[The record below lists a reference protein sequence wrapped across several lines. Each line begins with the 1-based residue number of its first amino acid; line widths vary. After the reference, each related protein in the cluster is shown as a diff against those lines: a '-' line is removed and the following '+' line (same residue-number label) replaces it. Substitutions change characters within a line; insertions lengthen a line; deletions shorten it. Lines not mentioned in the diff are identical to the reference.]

1 MISRSSIWIDGREFW
16 ESSGREPGEKPV
28 RIWLV
33 DDNEEFRGLLA
44 ELLECEKDF
53 SCTRQ
58 FGSGNLALAA
68 LLHEPAPDVVLLD
81 LNLGDECGLDFIRP
95 FKTLAASTRVIML
108 TTFFDSST
116 KSWALAEGASEF
128 LLKSYSLQEISGRI
142 RHAVNRA
149 SRFPVADGAPLPDRI
164 SGRDH
169 PQPSWPNRRA
179 PELNNGRTT
188 HGHDSS
194 AHPDEG
200 RRKAPLGASGRL
212 ARGVRFFQAL
222 LS

>member
-16 ESSGREPGEKPV
+16 ESSGRGTSEKPL

-68 LLHEPAPDVVLLD
+68 LLHDPAPDVVLLD
-81 LNLGDECGLDFIRP
+81 VNLGKECGLDLIRP
-95 FKTLAASTRVIML
+95 FKTLASSTRVIML
-108 TTFFDSST
+108 TTFFDGTT

-128 LLKSYSLQEISGRI
+128 LLKSYSLPEIAGRI
-142 RHAVNRA
+142 RNAGNRT
-149 SRFPVADGAPLPDRI
+149 SRFPAAAGPPLPDRI

-169 PQPSWPNRRA
+169 PRTSWPNRRA

-188 HGHDSS
+188 NGHESC

-200 RRKAPLGASGRL
+200 RRRAPLGAPGRL